1 MERHFGVYRRVTAGL
16 RQDNRAQR
24 LKSLALTRIFLAQD
38 REVEADQEESSLR
51 TGALPS
57 PGSTRQRAAIVLSLF
72 CSLWP
77 ETVPGSR
84 SARVKEG
91 RTHCA

>member
-38 REVEADQEESSLR
+38 REVEADQEERSPR
-51 TGALPS
+51 TGALPA
-57 PGSTRQRAAIVLSLF
+57 PVPTRQGAALYCALF

-84 SARVKEG
+84 SARMKNG